1 MTFAYLWVAAPHP
14 PPAPLT
20 GPAKEEERTQSVSHG
35 TRLAQRRR
43 KRDVLPA
50 SHPGA
55 ALRAA
60 PPRRPRAH
68 SSRPAVPQ
76 DAHTGVPSGRGA
88 PAQRLCRSAEEPRGA
103 SRRRVG
109 AGTPP
114 VRRPQRCTA
123 AGSVP
128 PLGSSPAL
136 GSRFRV
142 TAGRQEARVP
152 DTRTQKRRFA
162 NDRLTS
168 QPAATS
174 PQRGAALLPLPPFFL
189 LCPSPHLPVPE

>member
-68 SSRPAVPQ
+68 SSRPAGRPAGRAHGGPVRAGGARATAVPLC
-76 DAHTGVPSGRGA
+76 GGA
-88 PAQRLCRSAEEPRGA
+88 P
-103 SRRRVG
+103 RRF
-109 AGTPP
+109 
-114 VRRPQRCTA
+114 Q
-123 AGSVP
+123 
-128 PLGSSPAL
+128 
-136 GSRFRV
+136 
-142 TAGRQEARVP
+142 TAGRRGHASR
-152 DTRTQKRRFA
+152 
-162 NDRLTS
+162 
-168 QPAATS
+168 PAAATLHRS
-174 PQRGAALLPLPPFFL
+174 RLGAASRLFSSAREPLSSYGREAGGAGAGHAHPEATLRERPPHLAARGDFSAARRGFAPPPSLLPSVPISPP
-189 LCPSPHLPVPE
+189 PGT